1 MLHTVLTF
9 IPVAALLSI
18 TPGAATA
25 LVVRNAARG
34 GRRHAFFTTSGNSIG
49 VLAWGC
55 FAAVGI
61 ATVVAT
67 STALFDTVKLAGAVV
82 LVAIG
87 LRSLGGRR
95 EPIDGEATGAARAP
109 QSISGRTALREGL
122 VTSLANPKLAVF
134 FVALFPQFVP
144 RGAPMLPSA
153 LAMVL
158 VIVAV
163 DLLWYSTLALLV
175 ARARE
180 AFAAGG
186 WGRRVERLTG
196 AVLIGLGIRLALE
209 RR

>member
-9 IPVAALLSI
+9 IPVAVLLSI

-25 LVVRNAARG
+25 LVVRNAALG

-55 FAAVGI
+55 FAVVGI
-61 ATVVAT
+61 ATVVAA
-67 STALFDTVKLAGAVV
+67 STALFDAVKLIGAAVLVV
-82 LVAIG
+82 LG

-95 EPIDGEATGAARAP
+95 EGTGGRPAGSPRAL
-109 QSISGRTALREGL
+109 SSRAALREGL
-122 VTSLANPKLAVF
+122 LTSLANPKLAVF
-134 FVALFPQFVP
+134 FVALFPQFIP
-144 RGAPMLPSA
+144 RGAPVLPSA
-153 LAMVL
+153 LAMAL

-175 ARARE
+175 ARARR
-180 AFAAGG
+180 AFVAGG
-186 WGRRVERLTG
+186 WARRLERLTG

>member
-67 STALFDTVKLAGAVV
+67 STALFDAVKLAGAVV

-87 LRSLGGRR
+87 LRSLGGRH
-95 EPIDGEATGAARAP
+95 EPIGADAAGSPRAP
-109 QSISGRTALREGL
+109 QSISSRTALREGL
-122 VTSLANPKLAVF
+122 LTSLANPKLAVF

-175 ARARE
+175 ARARQ
-180 AFAAGG
+180 AFVAGG